1 MIWSRDRWNTLSRNG
16 ARLTLGAG
24 AAALALALVAPGAV
38 AQQAEPPASQVQPKS
53 SPVAKTQPAAGAPGT
68 DVVGAAPI
76 GSTPGD
82 DAWVK
87 LCMKNEQTQNKEICL
102 INHEGL
108 EPNTGMVLIAAAVRK
123 VEGEEKQ
130 QLLVRVPTAYAL
142 VMPAGVQLKID
153 EEQPIQLQYTIC
165 FPTSCQVQLELTK
178 ELFDSMRKGKQMVV
192 AAMNIQQKTMGFPVP
207 LTGFAKAYDGAPVD
221 SVKYEESRRQLM
233 EMFRKRQADLA
244 AKAAEASTRCDRR
257 GSASRRSASG
267 SGRECLNGGTEEAG
281 SRDALRHRR
290 DCPGFQKAASVS
302 RAAFRFAMGSARSVL
317 LQEAEAEDAVFQI
330 LEQLGH
336 LRMAQRLVGGIGH
349 QVLLRH
355 VGDVFGVGVLGEQVI
370 ERLILVGS
378 NILGDGAIPLLGI
391 AEGRVDVEDH
401 AAKRIDLV
409 ANHLADLEFRAAD
422 GTCGDRLSSL

>member
-24 AAALALALVAPGAV
+24 AAALALALVASEAV
-38 AQQAEPPASQVQPKS
+38 AQQAPPPAGQVQPKS
-53 SPVAKTQPAAGAPGT
+53 SPVAKTPPAAAATGT
-68 DVVGAAPI
+68 DVVGAAPV
-76 GSTPGD
+76 GGTPAE

-244 AKAAEASTRCDRR
+244 AKAAKGTPDATGAAPQAAGQPPAANAST
-257 GSASRRSASG
+257 AA
-267 SGRECLNGGTEEAG
+267 
-281 SRDALRHRR
+281 
-290 DCPGFQKAASVS
+290 QKKPAPAT
-302 RAAFRFAMGSARSVL
+302 
-317 LQEAEAEDAVFQI
+317 
-330 LEQLGH
+330 
-336 LRMAQRLVGGIGH
+336 
-349 QVLLRH
+349 
-355 VGDVFGVGVLGEQVI
+355 
-370 ERLILVGS
+370 
-378 NILGDGAIPLLGI
+378 P
-391 AEGRVDVEDH
+391 
-401 AAKRIDLV
+401 
-409 ANHLADLEFRAAD
+409 
-422 GTCGDRLSSL
+422 